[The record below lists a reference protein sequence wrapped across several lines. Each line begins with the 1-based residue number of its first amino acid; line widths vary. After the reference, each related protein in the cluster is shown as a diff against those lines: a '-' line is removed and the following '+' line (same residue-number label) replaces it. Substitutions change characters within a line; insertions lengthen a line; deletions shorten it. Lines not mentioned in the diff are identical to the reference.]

1 MGQLRIAGG
10 GGSVEY
16 RASNTTGPQI
26 LQAPDASGTIALLP
40 SGANGAYLARS
51 SGASVAER
59 TAAGAITFSSNISVG
74 GTSSFTGFSTDALT
88 GGTQDQLKL
97 DYYEEGNL
105 HCSDIF

>member
-59 TAAGAITFSSNISVG
+59 TAAGAITFSSNISVWNVC
-74 GTSSFTGFSTDALT
+74 LYWKHN
-88 GGTQDQLKL
+88 TQ
-97 DYYEEGNL
+97 
-105 HCSDIF
+105 